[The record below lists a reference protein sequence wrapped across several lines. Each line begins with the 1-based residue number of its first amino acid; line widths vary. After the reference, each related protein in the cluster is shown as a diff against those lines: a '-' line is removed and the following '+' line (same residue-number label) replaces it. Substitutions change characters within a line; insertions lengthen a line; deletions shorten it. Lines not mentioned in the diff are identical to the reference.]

1 MSLTPGYI
9 LADEYGDTIG
19 LTTLEM
25 HVVVQAHAMGPAPD
39 ITIKGS
45 WPRIHIRW
53 ISSNGGHDM
62 LVAHV
67 KEYDGEGDTVI
78 VSEAD
83 ADEMRA
89 VLAAQGAA

>member
-9 LADEYGDTIG
+9 LTDEYGDTIG
-19 LTTLEM
+19 LTSLEM

-45 WPRIHIRW
+45 WPRLHIRW
-53 ISSNGGHDM
+53 VSSNGGHYM
-62 LVAHV
+62 FVAHESEFSGV
-67 KEYDGEGDTVI
+67 DDTVI
-78 VSEAD
+78 VSERD

-89 VLAAQGAA
+89 ILAAQVPA